1 MGECVFV
8 RALRHRCVELTHP
21 KWFLLC
27 LCICTVPSS
36 SSTSRQGSARCLAVL
51 VVVWV
56 RLLLSLVVSP
66 LSLSLSR
73 NYTILSPVPVARPT
87 TLAPPDHAQHILYT
101 LLPRIKH
108 ANPAAHANT
117 RNAYH
122 ATQRRT
128 VMAYVCECACNN
140 HHQQQPQPIPHPC
153 GFFSWPRRIII
164 AARQVERTACR
175 ARASSK
181 AIAVTRYIH
190 HISLAHHPHRLA
202 CWWAPRL
209 YKPRCIETLYFSLT
223 LSHFGEPC
231 ARILYAYRA
240 LCVCV

>member
-1 MGECVFV
+1 
-8 RALRHRCVELTHP
+8 
-21 KWFLLC
+21 
-27 LCICTVPSS
+27 
-36 SSTSRQGSARCLAVL
+36 
-51 VVVWV
+51 
-56 RLLLSLVVSP
+56 
-66 LSLSLSR
+66 
-73 NYTILSPVPVARPT
+73 
-87 TLAPPDHAQHILYT
+87 
-101 LLPRIKH
+101 
-108 ANPAAHANT
+108 
-117 RNAYH
+117 
-122 ATQRRT
+122 
-128 VMAYVCECACNN
+128 MAYVCECACNN

-240 LCVCV
+240 LCVCVSLFVFLQVLRKTKKSRANAHFAFNQRRQPATATTQSV